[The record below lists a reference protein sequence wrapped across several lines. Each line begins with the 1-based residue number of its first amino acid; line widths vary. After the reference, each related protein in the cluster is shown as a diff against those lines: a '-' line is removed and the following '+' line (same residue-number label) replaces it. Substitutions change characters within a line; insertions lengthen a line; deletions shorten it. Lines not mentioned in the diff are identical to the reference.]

1 MNKDLYEIISEK
13 YNLKYNDY
21 DYWKKYEYDD
31 EEKMYDNTEVAN
43 SLDDYDCKKNDY
55 SEILKEIVEKYKKSL
70 TDEEVLERMNM
81 NYHYTKDVVVSGTL
95 GSLFLSVSWLIP
107 NFLGFIFA
115 PRS

>member
-70 TDEEVLERMNM
+70 TDEEVLERMNIKVIESFLRKKKLEM
-81 NYHYTKDVVVSGTL
+81 LKK
-95 GSLFLSVSWLIP
+95 GSDDI
-107 NFLGFIFA
+107 
-115 PRS
+115 

>member
-13 YNLKYNDY
+13 YNLTYNDY

-70 TDEEVLERMNM
+70 TDEEVLERMNIKVIESFLRKKKLEM
-81 NYHYTKDVVVSGTL
+81 LKK
-95 GSLFLSVSWLIP
+95 GSDDI
-107 NFLGFIFA
+107 
-115 PRS
+115 

>member
-13 YNLKYNDY
+13 HNLKYNDY

-70 TDEEVLERMNM
+70 TDEEVLERMNIKVIESFLRKKKLEM
-81 NYHYTKDVVVSGTL
+81 LKK
-95 GSLFLSVSWLIP
+95 GSDDI
-107 NFLGFIFA
+107 
-115 PRS
+115 